1 MALYAYVQNAHQR
14 RQNWSDLSR
23 QNKPNGHTAILHNT
37 CNERGLPI
45 DEPNL
50 EEDEDNNHAIP
61 EIHRQQNNTGN
72 TVRNNLIERKL

>member
-23 QNKPNGHTAILHNT
+23 QNKPNGHTAVLHNT
-37 CNERGLPI
+37 CNEHGLPI
-45 DEPNL
+45 DEPEL
-50 EEDEDNNHAIP
+50 EEDDNNHAIL
-61 EIHRQQNNTGN
+61 EIQQNNTGN